1 MGKDLTEKQA
11 LILGH
16 IIAVHESTG
25 FYPTLRELCDN
36 FQWASTQAA
45 FDHVRALERKGY
57 IERRAKRGY
66 RVIQ

>member
-1 MGKDLTEKQA
+1 MGLALTEKQA

-16 IIAVHESTG
+16 IITVHEATG
-25 FYPTLRELCDN
+25 FYPTMRELCDN

-45 FDHVRALERKGY
+45 FGYIVALERKGY